1 MLRTGVVKQALDGG
15 AQSTRRAPSVLLVPS
30 TQHCRPAQCRRHCAV
45 CYALVWAKTSL
56 TYRAFSRSC
65 SAARWASG
73 LDSPPSAGHTRI
85 FSEKLP
91 WSTQRRSWYAVTPPG
106 AAGSG
111 LGALVPCTDA
121 VAVCPPHGARA
132 ERTHRRA
139 SVATRA
145 GTEVWR
151 TSIVVGRA
159 CYPVQ
164 RRHGLASLR
173 WAAHASAM
181 DYGG

>member
-1 MLRTGVVKQALDGG
+1 
-15 AQSTRRAPSVLLVPS
+15 VLLVPS

-45 CYALVWAKTSL
+45 CSALVWAKTSL

-111 LGALVPCTDA
+111 LGALVPCTGA

-132 ERTHRRA
+132 ESTHRRA

-145 GTEVWR
+145 GTVAYLDCGTPCLLPGATEARPCKPPVGCTRQCDGLWR
-151 TSIVVGRA
+151 QTTPRPPSRN
-159 CYPVQ
+159 
-164 RRHGLASLR
+164 
-173 WAAHASAM
+173 SATPRNPKH
-181 DYGG
+181 